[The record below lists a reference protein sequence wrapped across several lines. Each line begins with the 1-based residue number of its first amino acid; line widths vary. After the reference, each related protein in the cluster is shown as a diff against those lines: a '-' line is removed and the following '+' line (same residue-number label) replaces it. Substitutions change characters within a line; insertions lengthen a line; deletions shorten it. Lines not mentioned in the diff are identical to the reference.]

1 MDQRDPN
8 LWAPPRAPKTN
19 AQPTI
24 EPVDAPPIPEL
35 AYGVTQIA
43 AMVIVQ
49 DGQVASVPPH
59 RAAVVTRKGAAHDV
73 LAICGPDTD
82 LSSVQDAVVFSQAYR
97 LRAALEKLLRALE
110 GEDRLDIAL
119 AENEAQKALDAASPV
134 FGAMKQ
140 PSAEQQL
147 SEARKD
153 YDPAQN
159 PDTSSIL
166 TNPIDD

>member
-1 MDQRDPN
+1 M
-8 LWAPPRAPKTN
+8 
-19 AQPTI
+19 
-24 EPVDAPPIPEL
+24 
-35 AYGVTQIA
+35 
-43 AMVIVQ
+43 
-49 DGQVASVPPH
+49 
-59 RAAVVTRKGAAHDV
+59 

-110 GEDRLDIAL
+110 GGDRFDIAL
-119 AENEAQKALDAASPV
+119 AENEAQKTLDAASPV